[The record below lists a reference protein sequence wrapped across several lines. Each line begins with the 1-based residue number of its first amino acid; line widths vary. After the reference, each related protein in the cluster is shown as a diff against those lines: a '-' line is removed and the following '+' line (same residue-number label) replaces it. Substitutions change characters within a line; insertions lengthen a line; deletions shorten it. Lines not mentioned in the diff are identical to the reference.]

1 MNKIAS
7 NTNLPPHLRMLSM
20 KEVCALTGYSRT
32 HIYRLEAAGDFP
44 RRVKYGLNSIRFY
57 FVEVEAWMLA
67 RPRAALPAMLCD
79 IAGIE
84 PAQVSP

>member
-1 MNKIAS
+1 MKKIVS
-7 NTNLPPHLRMLSM
+7 NTDLLPHLRNLTM

-44 RRVKYGLNSIRFY
+44 RRVKLGPNSIRFY
-57 FVEVEAWMLA
+57 SLEIEAWMLA
-67 RPRAALPAMLCD
+67 RPRAALPATLCK

-84 PAQVSP
+84 PAPVSP